1 MTYTEHK
8 RRELWIGSV
17 MTFLVSACTLL
28 YLLIFNRAVLFES
41 WLLPALL
48 VISLLMGA
56 WGRKHYR

>member
-1 MTYTEHK
+1 
-8 RRELWIGSV
+8 